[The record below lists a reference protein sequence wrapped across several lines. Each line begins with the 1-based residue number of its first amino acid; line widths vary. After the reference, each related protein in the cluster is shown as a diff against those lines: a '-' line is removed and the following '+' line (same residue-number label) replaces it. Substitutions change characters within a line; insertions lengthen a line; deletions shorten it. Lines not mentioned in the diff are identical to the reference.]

1 LTKIGTKQKVK
12 NEIPTA
18 SMADIIFNLLLFFMV
33 TSIFKME
40 EGLPIQLPRAETG
53 ADTQRQQIVHIWA
66 DRAQRISINDKL
78 VRIDMIQGIMASRL
92 EENRNIIVAFNV
104 DTRTK
109 YKLVSD
115 IMDQLKEANAVNVSF
130 TSLYESAPGK

>member
-1 LTKIGTKQKVK
+1 MKIKRRIKVK

-40 EGLPIQLPRAETG
+40 EGLPIQLPRAKSGT
-53 ADTQRQQIVHIWA
+53 DTQRQQIMHIWA
-66 DRAQRISINDKL
+66 DRWNRISINDKL
-78 VRIDMIQGIMASRL
+78 VRVEHIQGIVASML
-92 EENRNIIVAFNV
+92 EENRGIIVAFNI
-104 DTRTK
+104 DQRTK

-115 IMDQLKEANAVNVSF
+115 IMEQLKEANAINVTF
-130 TSLYESAPGK
+130 TSLYESTP

>member
-1 LTKIGTKQKVK
+1 MKIKRRIKVK

-40 EGLPIQLPRAETG
+40 EGLPIKLPRAKSGT
-53 ADTQRQQIVHIWA
+53 DTQRQQIEHIWA
-66 DRAQRISINDKL
+66 DRFSRISINDKL
-78 VRIDMIQGIMASRL
+78 VRIEHIQGIISSVL

-104 DTRTK
+104 DERAK

-115 IMDQLKEANAVNVSF
+115 IMDQLKDASAINVTF
-130 TSLYESAPGK
+130 TSLYELTP

>member
-1 LTKIGTKQKVK
+1 MKIKRRIRVK

-40 EGLPIQLPRAETG
+40 EGLPIQLPRAKSG

-66 DRAQRISINDKL
+66 DRFNRISINDKL
-78 VRIDMIQGIMASRL
+78 VRVEHIQGIIASRL
-92 EENRNIIVAFNV
+92 EEDRGIIVAFNV
-104 DTRTK
+104 DGRTK
-109 YKLVSD
+109 YKVVSE
-115 IMDQLKEANAVNVSF
+115 IMEQLKEANAINVTF
-130 TSLYESAPGK
+130 TSLYESD

>member
-1 LTKIGTKQKVK
+1 VTKIAKKATAKA
-12 NEIPTA
+12 EITTA

-40 EGLPIQLPRAETG
+40 EGLPIVLPKAQSGT
-53 ADTQRQQIVHIWA
+53 DTARQQIVHIWA
-66 DRAQRISINDKL
+66 DRVNRISINDKL
-78 VRIDMIQGIMASRL
+78 VPINAIQGIMASRL
-92 EENRNIIVAFNV
+92 EENRSIVVALNV

-130 TSLYESAPGK
+130 TSLYEEAH

>member
-1 LTKIGTKQKVK
+1 VTKITPKVRAK
-12 NEIPTA
+12 CEITTA

-40 EGLPIQLPRAETG
+40 EGLPIILPKARSGT
-53 ADTQRQQIVHIWA
+53 DTQRQQIMHIWA
-66 DRAQRISINDKL
+66 DRGSRLSINDKL
-78 VRIDMIQGIMASRL
+78 VQLNSIQGIMASRL
-92 EENRNIIVAFNV
+92 EENRNIIVALNV

-130 TSLYESAPGK
+130 TSLYEEAR

>member
-1 LTKIGTKQKVK
+1 LTQIKGKARAKC
-12 NEIPTA
+12 EITTA

-40 EGLPIQLPRAETG
+40 EGLPIILPKAKSG

-66 DRAQRISINDKL
+66 DRFNRLSINDKL
-78 VRIDMIQGIMASRL
+78 VQLTSIQSIMASRL
-92 EENRNIIVAFNV
+92 EENRSIIVALNI

-115 IMDQLKEANAVNVSF
+115 IMDQLKEANAINVSF
-130 TSLYESAPGK
+130 TSLYEGS

>member
-1 LTKIGTKQKVK
+1 LKIKRRIKVK

-40 EGLPIQLPRAETG
+40 EGLPIQLPKAKSGT
-53 ADTQRQQIVHIWA
+53 DTQRQQIMHIWA
-66 DRAQRISINDKL
+66 DRFNRISINDKL
-78 VRIDMIQGIMASRL
+78 VRVEHIQGIVASLL
-92 EENRNIIVAFNV
+92 EENRAIIVAFNI
-104 DTRTK
+104 DARTK

-115 IMDQLKEANAVNVSF
+115 IMEQLKEANAINVTF
-130 TSLYESAPGK
+130 TSVYESSP

>member
-1 LTKIGTKQKVK
+1 MTKIAPKVRV
-12 NEIPTA
+12 EAVISTA
-18 SMADIIFNLLLFFMV
+18 SMSDIIFNLLLFFMV

-40 EGLPIQLPRAETG
+40 EGLPISLPKARSGT
-53 ADTQRQQIVHIWA
+53 DTQRQEIVHIWA
-66 DRAQRISINDKL
+66 DRGNRLSINDKL
-78 VRIDMIQGIMASRL
+78 IQLNSIQGIIASRL
-92 EENRNIIVAFNV
+92 EENRGIIVALNV

-130 TSLYESAPGK
+130 TSLYEEEK

>member
-1 LTKIGTKQKVK
+1 LKIKTRIKVK

-40 EGLPIQLPRAETG
+40 EGLPILLPKARSG
-53 ADTQRQQIVHIWA
+53 SDTQRQQIVHIWA
-66 DRAQRISINDKL
+66 DRGNRISINDKL
-78 VRIDMIQGIMASRL
+78 VQLNSIEAIMASRL
-92 EENRNIIVAFNV
+92 EENRAMIVALNV

-109 YKLVSD
+109 YKIVSD
-115 IMDQLKEANAVNVSF
+115 IMDQLKEANAINVSF
-130 TSLYESAPGK
+130 TSLYEELR

>member
-1 LTKIGTKQKVK
+1 LKIKRRIKVK

-40 EGLPIQLPRAETG
+40 EGLPIMLPRAKSGT
-53 ADTQRQQIVHIWA
+53 DTQRQQIMHIWA
-66 DRAQRISINDKL
+66 DRFNRISINDKL
-78 VRIDMIQGIMASRL
+78 ARVEHVQGIVASML
-92 EENRNIIVAFNV
+92 EENRAIIVAFNV
-104 DTRTK
+104 DQRAK

-115 IMDQLKEANAVNVSF
+115 IMDQLKEANAINVTF
-130 TSLYESAPGK
+130 TSLYESTP

>member
-1 LTKIGTKQKVK
+1 LKIKRRIKVK

-40 EGLPIQLPRAETG
+40 EGLPILLPRAKSGT
-53 ADTQRQQIVHIWA
+53 DTQRQQIMHIWA
-66 DRAQRISINDKL
+66 DRFNRISINDKL
-78 VRIDMIQGIMASRL
+78 ARVEHIQGIVASML
-92 EENRNIIVAFNV
+92 EENRAIIIAFNV
-104 DTRTK
+104 DQRSK

-115 IMDQLKEANAVNVSF
+115 IMDQLKEANAINVTF
-130 TSLYESAPGK
+130 TSLYESTP

>member
-1 LTKIGTKQKVK
+1 LKIKRRIKVK

-40 EGLPIQLPRAETG
+40 EGLPIQLPRAKSGT
-53 ADTQRQQIVHIWA
+53 DTQRQQIMHIWA
-66 DRAQRISINDKL
+66 DRWNRISINDKL
-78 VRIDMIQGIMASRL
+78 VRVEHIQGIVASML
-92 EENRNIIVAFNV
+92 EENRGIIVAFNI
-104 DTRTK
+104 DQRTK

-115 IMDQLKEANAVNVSF
+115 IMEQLKEANAINVTF
-130 TSLYESAPGK
+130 TSLYESTP

>member
-1 LTKIGTKQKVK
+1 LKIKSRIKVK

-40 EGLPIQLPRAETG
+40 EGLPIQLPKAKSGT
-53 ADTQRQQIVHIWA
+53 DTQRQQIMHIWA
-66 DRAQRISINDKL
+66 DRFNRISINDKL
-78 VRIDMIQGIMASRL
+78 VRVEHIQGIVASML
-92 EENRNIIVAFNV
+92 EENRAIIVAFNI

-115 IMDQLKEANAVNVSF
+115 IMEQLKEANAINVTF
-130 TSLYESAPGK
+130 TSVYESSP

>member
-1 LTKIGTKQKVK
+1 MKIKRRIRVK

-40 EGLPIQLPRAETG
+40 EGLPIQLPKAESGT
-53 ADTQRQQIVHIWA
+53 DTQRQQIMHIWA
-66 DRAQRISINDKL
+66 DRFNRISINDKL
-78 VRIDMIQGIMASRL
+78 ARVEHIQGIVASML
-92 EENRNIIVAFNV
+92 EENRSIIVAFNV
-104 DTRTK
+104 DTHAK

-115 IMDQLKEANAVNVSF
+115 IMEQLKEANAINVTF
-130 TSLYESAPGK
+130 TSVYESSP

>member
-1 LTKIGTKQKVK
+1 MKIKRRIKVK

-40 EGLPIQLPRAETG
+40 EGLPIQLPRAKSGT
-53 ADTQRQQIVHIWA
+53 DTQRQQIMHIWA
-66 DRAQRISINDKL
+66 DRYNRISINDKL
-78 VRIDMIQGIMASRL
+78 TRVEYIQGIVASLL
-92 EENRNIIVAFNV
+92 EENRSIIVAFNV
-104 DTRTK
+104 DQRAK

-115 IMDQLKEANAVNVSF
+115 IMDQLKEANAINVTF
-130 TSLYESAPGK
+130 TSLYESTP